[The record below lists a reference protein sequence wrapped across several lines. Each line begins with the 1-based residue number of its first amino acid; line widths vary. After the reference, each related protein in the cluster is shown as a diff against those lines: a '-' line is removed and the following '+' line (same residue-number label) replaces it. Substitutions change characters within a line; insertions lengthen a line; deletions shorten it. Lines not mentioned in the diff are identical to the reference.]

1 MNFEQFVH
9 SSGLLPRQIIADGRI
24 HRCGTVNHPRSTNGA
39 YMFDGNRG
47 WCMSWDSGQGV
58 QWWNDPTAKPW
69 TEQDKKKWA
78 DKRRAEIQNKEIGYK
93 KAAEKASQLLSGCV
107 VDTHPYL
114 RSKQLPHVQGM
125 VNSEGSLLIPMRDFL
140 TNKLSGIQSIFFN
153 ENRDGFVKKFLPG
166 MRAKGSV
173 FNIGSGKRTILVEG
187 YATALSVYEAAKRMN
202 LDVSV
207 MSCFSA
213 LNMVFVAQ
221 KKGHFIMADNDKSK
235 TGELAAI
242 ETGLPWHM
250 PVNEGMDWNDVH
262 AEYGLMEVCLAVKD
276 LLSIKGA

>member
-1 MNFEQFVH
+1 MSFMNFAAAC
-9 SSGLLPRQIIADGRI
+9 GLLPKSIISDAKI
-24 HRCGTVNHPRSTNGA
+24 HRCATLKHPRGTNGA
-39 YMFDGNRG
+39 YMFDGKRG

-69 TEQDKKKWA
+69 TEQDKKQWA
-78 DKRRAEIQNKEIGYK
+78 DKRRAEIQQKEIGYK
-93 KAAEKASQLLSGCV
+93 KAAEKASQLLSDCV
-107 VDTHPYL
+107 VDAHPYL

-140 TNKLSGIQSIFFN
+140 TNKLSGVQSIFFN

-262 AEYGLMEVCLAVKD
+262 AEYGLMEVCLAIKD
-276 LLSIKGA
+276 LLRKVA